1 MQGLQASF
9 SRPLRVR
16 SAGAAEAKPVG
27 RGSASRP
34 ALVVDAERPITT
46 AAFADVG
53 FALGSDNEVAP
64 RERDEALSRALNVII
79 AAVALVVLAPLIALI
94 AIAIKLSSRGPV
106 LYSQTR
112 VGVDRRWRYA
122 RKSDRRLYDHGG
134 RLFTMY
140 KFRTMQVNAEADGQ
154 AVWASKSDPRVTLVG
169 RFLRGV
175 RLDEVPQLWNVLR
188 GDMNIVGPR
197 PERPTIVAELRR
209 HIPEYQQRHRV
220 KPGITG
226 WAQVNGYRGFTET
239 LEQMQRRV
247 EHDLYYIDNWSF
259 WFDLRIIVTTLFSKT
274 AYTNAY

>member
-16 SAGAAEAKPVG
+16 SAGAAEAKPVS
-27 RGSASRP
+27 RGSAVRP
-34 ALVVDAERPITT
+34 ALFVDAERPITT
-46 AAFADVG
+46 TAFADVG

-64 RERDEALSRALNVII
+64 RERDESVSRALNVVI

-94 AIAIKLSSRGPV
+94 AIAIRLTSRGPV

-112 VGVDRRWRYA
+112 VGVDRRWRFA
-122 RKSDRRLYDHGG
+122 RNCDRRLYDHGG

-140 KFRTMQVNAEADGQ
+140 KFRTMQVNAEADGR
-154 AVWASKSDPRVTLVG
+154 AVWASKADPRVTLFG
-169 RFLRGV
+169 RFLRGT

-226 WAQVNGYRGFTET
+226 WAQVNQSYDACIDDVRQKVQLD
-239 LEQMQRRV
+239 LEYVRRQGV
-247 EHDLYYIDNWSF
+247 MEA
-259 WFDLRIIVTTLFSKT
+259 LRIMSMTVPVILFRKGGW
-274 AYTNAY
+274 

>member
-16 SAGAAEAKPVG
+16 SAGVAEAKPVG

-46 AAFADVG
+46 TAFADVG

-64 RERDEALSRALNVII
+64 RERDESVSRALNVVI

-94 AIAIKLSSRGPV
+94 AIAIKLTSRGPV

-140 KFRTMQVNAEADGQ
+140 KFRTMHVNAEPDGQ
-154 AVWASKSDPRVTLVG
+154 AVWASKADPRVTLVG
-169 RFLRGV
+169 RFLRGT

-188 GDMNIVGPR
+188 DDMNIVGPR

-226 WAQVNGYRGFTET
+226 WAQVNQSYDACIDDVRQKVQLD
-239 LEQMQRRV
+239 LEYVRRQGV
-247 EHDLYYIDNWSF
+247 ME
-259 WFDLRIIVTTLFSKT
+259 DLRIMSMTVPVILFRKGGW
-274 AYTNAY
+274 

>member
-16 SAGAAEAKPVG
+16 SAGVAEAMPVS
-27 RGSASRP
+27 RSNAARP
-34 ALVVDAERPITT
+34 ALVVDSERPITT
-46 AAFADVG
+46 TAFADVG

-64 RERDEALSRALNVII
+64 RERDEALSRGLNVII
-79 AAVALVVLAPLIALI
+79 AAVALVVVAPLIGLI
-94 AIAIKLSSRGPV
+94 AIAIKLTSRGPV

-140 KFRTMQVNAEADGQ
+140 KFRTMQVNAEPDGR
-154 AVWASKSDPRVTLVG
+154 AVWASKSDPRVTLIG
-169 RFLRGV
+169 RFLRGT

-226 WAQVNGYRGFTET
+226 WAQVNQSYDACIDDVRQKVQLD
-239 LEQMQRRV
+239 LEYVRRQGV
-247 EHDLYYIDNWSF
+247 ME
-259 WFDLRIIVTTLFSKT
+259 DLRIMSMTVPVILFRKGGW
-274 AYTNAY
+274 

>member
-16 SAGAAEAKPVG
+16 SAGAAEPKAVG
-27 RGSASRP
+27 RTSGARP
-34 ALVVDAERPITT
+34 ALVVDAERTIATT
-46 AAFADVG
+46 AFADVG

-64 RERDEALSRALNVII
+64 RERDESVSRALNVVI
-79 AAVALVVLAPLIALI
+79 AAVALVVMAPLFALIAL
-94 AIAIKLSSRGPV
+94 AIKLTSRGPV

-112 VGVDRRWRYA
+112 VGVDRRWRFA
-122 RKSDRRLYDHGG
+122 RNCDRRLHDHGG

-140 KFRTMQVNAEADGQ
+140 KFRTMHVNAEPDGR
-154 AVWASKSDPRVTLVG
+154 AVWASKSDPRVTLIG
-169 RFLRGV
+169 RFLRGT

-226 WAQVNGYRGFTET
+226 WAQVNQSYDACIDDVRQKVQLD
-239 LEQMQRRV
+239 LEYVRRQGV
-247 EHDLYYIDNWSF
+247 ME
-259 WFDLRIIVTTLFSKT
+259 DLRIMSMTVPVILFRKGGW
-274 AYTNAY
+274 

>member
-16 SAGAAEAKPVG
+16 SAGAVETKSLG
-27 RGSASRP
+27 RTSSTRP
-34 ALVVDAERPITT
+34 ALFVDVERSITT
-46 AAFADVG
+46 TAFADVG

-64 RERDEALSRALNVII
+64 RERDESVSRALNIVI
-79 AAVALVVLAPLIALI
+79 AAVGLVVLAPLIALI
-94 AIAIKLSSRGPV
+94 ALATKLTSRGPV

-112 VGVDRRWRYA
+112 VGVDRRWRFA
-122 RKSDRRLYDHGG
+122 RNCDRRLYDHGG

-140 KFRTMQVNAEADGQ
+140 KFRTMQVNAEPDGR
-154 AVWASKSDPRVTLVG
+154 AVWASKADPRVTLIG
-169 RFLRGV
+169 RFLRGT

-209 HIPEYQQRHRV
+209 HIPEYQQRQRV

-226 WAQVNGYRGFTET
+226 WAQVNQSYDACLDDVRQKVQFD
-239 LEQMQRRV
+239 LEYVRRQGV
-247 EHDLYYIDNWSF
+247 ME
-259 WFDLRIIVTTLFSKT
+259 DLRIMSMTVPVILFRKGGW
-274 AYTNAY
+274 